1 MYNKIP
7 DDKNTFLITYSEQ
20 ITSEVIVLAN
30 GTYLQSW
37 VPQSGTQICL
47 MACPRSWQRA
57 WAQSSRTQPIL
68 TWDIK
73 STSAASLWAF
83 SSIIM
88 GNHSLLILMSV
99 TQAVEMD
106 VKI

>member
-7 DDKNTFLITYSEQ
+7 DDKNTFLISYSEQ
-20 ITSEVIVLAN
+20 IVLAY

-47 MACPRSWQRA
+47 MAFPRSWQRA